1 MIRSLAGLTTLV
13 VTAVFFAVLWH
24 TEAPLPQPDNQA
36 VTVQEDRFR
45 SVRWIRQ
52 DLFANMTEVFGLPEE
67 EAKAVAG
74 RVKQI
79 TDRGEDARLRSI
91 LDNTGLRERV
101 WPAICYDGDNTMPQ
115 PYSML
120 EFLVVENGGKRFVL
134 KPQDLFDFESQS
146 WYAEANIPGLYDAQE
161 LADDRRL
168 DSTALTLAG
177 IFLSQDEAV
186 YAREGMF
193 RLGSRG
199 GYIRLSKDK
208 PHVKAMIRDYLALV
222 YVFAEFANQ
231 EGGVCE

>member
-1 MIRSLAGLTTLV
+1 MMRSVAGLTTLV
-13 VTAVFFAVLWH
+13 VTAGFFAALWM
-24 TEAPLPQPDNQA
+24 TEVPLPQPDNQA

-52 DLFANMTEVFGLPEE
+52 DLYTNMTDVFGLPAD

-79 TDRGEDARLRSI
+79 TERDEGARLKSI
-91 LDNTGLRERV
+91 LENTVLRDRV
-101 WPAICYDGDNTMPQ
+101 WPAICYDGDKTLPQ

-120 EFLVVENGGKRFVL
+120 EFLVVETGGKRSVL

-146 WYAEANIPGLYDAQE
+146 WYAEANVAGVYDAQE
-161 LADDRRL
+161 LADERRL

-193 RLGSRG
+193 RAGSRG
-199 GYIRLSKDK
+199 GYVKLSRDK
-208 PHVKAMIRDYLALV
+208 PHVKTKIRDYLALV